1 MKELKLQ
8 TNKPLDRDYFKYRDN
23 PRKRKTRLT
32 DCCSQ
37 DEDWEVLNVNEPED
51 WKLIEEYIEDSLA
64 DHSATE
70 TITPISCKVCGRLLR
85 YQSTLN
91 DKAWERGH
99 G

>member
-91 DKAWERGH
+91 DKAWEKLH

>member
-1 MKELKLQ
+1 ML
-8 TNKPLDRDYFKYRDN
+8 
-23 PRKRKTRLT
+23 
-32 DCCSQ
+32 CQ

-91 DKAWERGH
+91 DKAWEKGH